1 MADRRAARP
10 RKPIRVLIVVGGL
23 LLAVNVWIIAGVA
36 QRTNTEPLLP
46 SAIEE
51 LIPKPGDLV
60 SPQSTIGVNL
70 RDDLTGALQLDGVEI
85 PQDQVV
91 EQPTVGIIT
100 FKPGP
105 DKELSRLPQ
114 GSHTIT
120 VLYWARSSTREKGA
134 TAYSWS
140 FKVGA

>member
-1 MADRRAARP
+1 
-10 RKPIRVLIVVGGL
+10 VLIVVGGL
-23 LLAVNVWIIAGVA
+23 LLAANVWIIAGIS
-36 QRTNTEPLLP
+36 QRTNSQPLLP
-46 SAIEE
+46 DAIEE

-60 SPQSTIGVNL
+60 SPESTIGVNL

-85 PQDQVV
+85 PLDQVV

-100 FKPGP
+100 FTPGP
-105 DKELSRLPQ
+105 EKELTHLPQ
-114 GSHTIT
+114 GSRRIT
-120 VLYWARSSTREKGA
+120 VVYWSRSSTRERGA